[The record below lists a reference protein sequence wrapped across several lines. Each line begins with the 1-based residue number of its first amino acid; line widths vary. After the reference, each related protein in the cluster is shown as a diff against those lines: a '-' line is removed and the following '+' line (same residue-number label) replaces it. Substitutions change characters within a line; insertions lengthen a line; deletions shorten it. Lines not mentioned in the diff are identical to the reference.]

1 MNVDTV
7 EFPTRREDVDMEECE
22 GDDSSKEKS
31 VCGQVWVDVDTVEF
45 PTERECGCGYER
57 VHRRSPMTLT
67 FCDKT
72 AAAVVAT
79 LFYTFI

>member
-1 MNVDTV
+1 M
-7 EFPTRREDVDMEECE
+7 
-22 GDDSSKEKS
+22 
-31 VCGQVWVDVDTVEF
+31 DVDTVEF